1 MKPPKTPLT
10 PAKEEALPLLLTA
23 SQVAGL
29 LQIGE
34 RTVWRLLSAGA
45 IVAPVRIGGATRWRR
60 ELLERWIDAGC
71 PRPGETRGDGS
82 SA

>member
-1 MKPPKTPLT
+1 MTPPQTPLNEDT
-10 PAKEEALPLLLTA
+10 SPLLLTA
-23 SQVAGL
+23 AQVAGL

-60 ELLERWIDAGC
+60 GSLERWIDAGC
-71 PRPGETRGDGS
+71 PRPGETTGGEPTV
-82 SA
+82 

>member
-1 MKPPKTPLT
+1 MKTSKAPLT
-10 PAKEEALPLLLTA
+10 KEEDQPILLTA
-23 SQVAGL
+23 AQVAGL

-71 PRPGETRGDGS
+71 PRPGETKGTEPT
-82 SA
+82 A